1 MPRLFDDYKK
11 RIVPSVMKKSGLTNV
26 FQVPRLQ
33 KIVVS
38 VGLGEATQDPKI
50 IDITMKDLSI
60 ITGQKPLVTR
70 AKKSVSNFKLRA
82 GTPIG
87 VKVTLRGARM
97 YEFMDRLV
105 NVAIPRIRD
114 FRGLSVDSFDGRGN
128 YSFGVE
134 EQVIFP
140 EIKYDQV
147 KRVTGMNITIVTSAR
162 SDEMAFEFLSDMG
175 FPFKRSTESAKPEAS
190 SKT

>member
-1 MPRLFDDYKK
+1 MPRVLDDYKK
-11 RIVPSVMKKSGLTNV
+11 RIVPSVMKKFGLTNA
-26 FQVPRLQ
+26 FQVPKLQ

-50 IDITMKDLSI
+50 IDIAMKDLSV

-82 GTPIG
+82 GAPIG

-147 KRVTGMNITIVTSAR
+147 KRVMGMNITIVTSAWT
-162 SDEMAFEFLSDMG
+162 DEMAFEFLSDMG
-175 FPFKRSTESAKPEAS
+175 FPFKRSTEAMKPEA
-190 SKT
+190 

>member
-1 MPRLFDDYKK
+1 MPRLFDDYKE
-11 RIVPSVMKKSGLTNV
+11 RIVPLVMKKFGFTHVL
-26 FQVPRLQ
+26 QVPRLE

-50 IDITMKDLSI
+50 IDIAMEDLSI
-60 ITGQKPLVTR
+60 ITGQRPVVTR

-105 NVAIPRIRD
+105 NVAIPRVRD
-114 FRGLSVDSFDGRGN
+114 FRGLSADSFDGRGN

-140 EIKYDQV
+140 EIKYDRV
-147 KRVTGMNITIVTSAR
+147 KRVMGMNITIVTSAQT
-162 SDEMAFEFLSDMG
+162 DEVAFEFLSDMG
-175 FPFKRSTESAKPEAS
+175 FPFKRAMESAKSDAS
-190 SKT
+190 LRT

>member
-1 MPRLFDDYKK
+1 MPRLLDDYRE
-11 RIVPSVMKKSGLTNV
+11 RIVPSLMRKSGFTNV
-26 FQVPRLQ
+26 FQVPRLE

-50 IDITMKDLSI
+50 IDIAMEDLSA
-60 ITGQKPLVTR
+60 ITGQRPLVTR

-87 VKVTLRGARM
+87 IKVTLRGARM

-134 EQVIFP
+134 EQVMFP
-140 EIKYDQV
+140 EIKYDRV
-147 KRVTGMNITIVTSAR
+147 KRVMGMNITIVTSAQT
-162 SDEMAFEFLSDMG
+162 DEVAFEFLSDMG
-175 FPFKRSTESAKPEAS
+175 VPFKRAMENLKPEAS